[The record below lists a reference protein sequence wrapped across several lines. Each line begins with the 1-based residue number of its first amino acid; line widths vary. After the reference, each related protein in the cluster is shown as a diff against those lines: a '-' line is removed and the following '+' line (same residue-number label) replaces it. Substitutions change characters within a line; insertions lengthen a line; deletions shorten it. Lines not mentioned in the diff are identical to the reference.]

1 MTSPTPAPAPL
12 AYTPW
17 EYTPSG
23 IKEAWVKQKLDQM
36 QGRKV
41 EPKKDR
47 SN

>member
-17 EYTPSG
+17 EYTPTG
-23 IKEAWVKQKLDQM
+23 RAEAWAKEKMLQM
-36 QGRKV
+36 LGKKP